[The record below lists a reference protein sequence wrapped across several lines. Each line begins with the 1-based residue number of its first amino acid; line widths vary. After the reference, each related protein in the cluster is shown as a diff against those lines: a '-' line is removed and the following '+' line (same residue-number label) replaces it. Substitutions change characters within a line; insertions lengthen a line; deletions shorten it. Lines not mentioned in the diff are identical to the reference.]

1 MLEYYERSD
10 TMFLIFSVE
19 DDKNIAQIIN
29 ATLSKQGYEVKTFY
43 DGTTFLEELK
53 TRKPDMIM
61 LDMMLPDISGQE
73 LIKILR
79 SNPTYDDV
87 EVVIV
92 SANHML
98 MDKVEGYDLG
108 ADDYIEKPFNI
119 LELMS
124 IVNAKFRKRK
134 KRTIITVQGITI
146 NLENNSVFMNESQIQ
161 LTSKEF
167 AILAF
172 LFNNVGNVV
181 KREEI
186 FNAVWGD
193 TGLTE
198 TRSLDVHI
206 KALRKKINDTSSSI
220 ISTVYGVGY
229 RLNK

>member
-1 MLEYYERSD
+1 
-10 TMFLIFSVE
+10 MFLIFSVE
-19 DDKNIAQIIN
+19 DDVNIAQIIN
-29 ATLSKQGYEVKTFY
+29 ATLSKQGYEVVTFY
-43 DGTTFLEELK
+43 DGSSFLEELK
-53 TRKPDMIM
+53 IRKPDIIM

-73 LIKILR
+73 LLKTLR

-87 EVVIV
+87 EVIIV

-124 IVNAKFRKRK
+124 IVNAKFRKRR
-134 KRTIITVQGITI
+134 KRSIITVNDITLNFDERSCYLNDNQI
-146 NLENNSVFMNESQIQ
+146 N

-167 AILAF
+167 DILSF
-172 LFNNVGNVV
+172 LFHNVGKAV
-181 KREEI
+181 KREDI
-186 FNAVWGD
+186 FAAVWGD
-193 TGLTE
+193 STIQE

-206 KALRKKINDTSSSI
+206 KSLRNKINDTSSKV

>member
-1 MLEYYERSD
+1 MIKYYERSD

-29 ATLSKQGYEVKTFY
+29 ATLSKQGYEVVTFY
-43 DGTTFLEELK
+43 DGNSFLEELK
-53 TRKPDMIM
+53 NRKPDMIM
-61 LDMMLPDISGQE
+61 LDMMLPDISGQDI
-73 LIKILR
+73 LKILR

-87 EVVIV
+87 EVIIV

-108 ADDYIEKPFNI
+108 ADDYVEKPFNI

-124 IVNAKFRKRK
+124 IVNAKFRKRR
-134 KRTIITVQGITI
+134 KRSIITVNDITI
-146 NLENNSVFMNESQIQ
+146 NFDEYSVFQNNNRIQ

-167 AILAF
+167 DILAL
-172 LFNNVGNVV
+172 LFNNVGIAV
-181 KREEI
+181 KREDI
-186 FNAVWGD
+186 FSEVWGD
-193 TGLTE
+193 SNLQE

-206 KALRKKINDTSSSI
+206 KSLRTKINDTSGSI